1 MVEEMSAE
9 PVQLSLG
16 VQLNDDC
23 TFDNFYPSSENNQQV
38 LAALKNF
45 AAGQNEKNI
54 VVWGAP
60 GSGLTHL
67 LQAVCHQVWA
77 RKRSVQ
83 YLPLRE
89 MIGFSAEDICEG
101 LEEAE
106 FVCLDGVDQ
115 ICGVREWEKA
125 LFHLYNNIRDA
136 GHNLLI
142 SSHTSPPSLPI
153 VLADLRSRVLGC
165 VRYHVES
172 LSDSGKQ
179 TALIK
184 RAAARGLELPEDVA
198 RYILTRA
205 SRDTN
210 DLFDL
215 LNTLDEASLQHQ
227 RKLTIPFVKEVLLL

>member
-16 VQLNDDC
+16 VKLNDDC
-23 TFDNFYPSSENNQQV
+23 TFHNFHPSSDNNRQV
-38 LAALKNF
+38 LATLKNF
-45 AAGQNEKNI
+45 VATPSDKNL

-60 GSGLTHL
+60 GAGLTHL
-67 LQAVCHQVWA
+67 LQAVCHEVWA

-89 MIGFSAEDICEG
+89 MIGFSAEDICDG

-106 FVCLDGVDQ
+106 YICLDGIDQ
-115 ICGVREWEKA
+115 ICGVREWENA

-136 GHNLLI
+136 GHCLLI

-179 TALIK
+179 SALIL

-205 SRDTN
+205 PRDTN
-210 DLFDL
+210 ELFDM

>member
-1 MVEEMSAE
+1 MNTG

-16 VQLNDDC
+16 VSLNDDC
-23 TFDNFYPSSENNQQV
+23 TFGNFYASSNSNQQALGV
-38 LAALKNF
+38 LKDF
-45 AAGQNEKNI
+45 ASGQGEKMLLI
-54 VVWGAP
+54 WGAP

-67 LQAVCHQVWA
+67 LQAVCHEVWG

-89 MIGFSAEDICEG
+89 MIGFSAEDICDG

-106 FVCLDGVDQ
+106 YICLDGIDQ
-115 ICGVREWEKA
+115 ICGIKEWERA
-125 LFHLYNNIRDA
+125 LFHLYNNIKDA
-136 GHNLLI
+136 GHYLLI

-165 VRYHVES
+165 LRYHIES
-172 LSDSGKQ
+172 LTDSGKQ
-179 TALIK
+179 TALIR

-198 RYILTRA
+198 RFILSRA

-210 DLFDL
+210 ELFYM

-227 RKLTIPFVKEVLLL
+227 RKLTIPFVKDVLSL

>member
-1 MVEEMSAE
+1 MSAE